1 VDWLTDI
8 VRLLDLPL
16 DMILG
21 ASPVYLP
28 VVGFSWS
35 VLPSPSARTA
45 EPEADETE

>member
-16 DMILG
+16 AMILG

-28 VVGFSWS
+28 VVGASWS
-35 VLPSPSARTA
+35 VLPRPLARRG
-45 EPEADETE
+45 ECEAGKTE